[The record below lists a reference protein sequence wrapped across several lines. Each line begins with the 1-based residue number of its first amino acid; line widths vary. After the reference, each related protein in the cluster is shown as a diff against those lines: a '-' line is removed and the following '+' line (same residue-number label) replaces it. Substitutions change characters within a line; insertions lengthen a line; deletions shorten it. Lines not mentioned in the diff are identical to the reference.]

1 MDKLKKLLALR
12 VQKELQHLSSL
23 QNKPN
28 DEKDQTDQDALD
40 ILIYKTKV
48 LEKEN
53 RWMTHVITMRRRVA
67 LALIVFLFVYL
78 SVVIVMT
85 ILSFKAEPEHKFSDT
100 ILSIMWGGSFVQ
112 VIGVIAFIVKGLFPL
127 EKIEQ
132 S

>member
-1 MDKLKKLLALR
+1 MDKLKTLLAQR
-12 VQKELQHLSSL
+12 VQKELKHLSAL
-23 QNKPN
+23 PDKQV
-28 DEKDQTDQDALD
+28 DVQDQTDQDALD

-67 LALIVFLFVYL
+67 NALIVFLFVYL
-78 SVVIVMT
+78 GVVIAMT
-85 ILSFKAEPEHKFSDT
+85 LMSLKAEPEHKFSDT

-112 VIGVIAFIVKGLFPL
+112 VIAVISFIVKGLFPL